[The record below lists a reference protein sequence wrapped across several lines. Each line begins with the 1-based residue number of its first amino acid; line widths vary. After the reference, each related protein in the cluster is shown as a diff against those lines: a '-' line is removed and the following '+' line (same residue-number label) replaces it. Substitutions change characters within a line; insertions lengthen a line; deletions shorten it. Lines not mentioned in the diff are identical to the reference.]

1 MAKNRIKG
9 ITIEIDGNTQSLQKS
24 LAEVNGKLRDTQ
36 TALKDVD
43 SLLKMDP
50 GNVELIAQKQNYLKD
65 AIEATKEKLEQEKL
79 ALQQMKDNNATGEVT
94 EEQKALERE
103 IIETEKSLESLEGE
117 MKNFGAV
124 GKQQAESV
132 AQSMAQ
138 VGEKVQAA
146 GQKVSAVGDALT
158 ASVSAP
164 IAAAG
169 VGALKASLSY
179 EDALAKLSTIADT
192 SQVPM
197 EELSNQILEL
207 SKVSGISAET
217 LANNVYD
224 AISAGQQTADA
235 VNFVSN
241 ATALARAGFTST
253 DSALDILTTSLNAY
267 GLAAEDVTR
276 VSDVLINTQNLGK
289 TTVDQLAS
297 SMGKVI
303 PTAKANGV
311 EIEDLAGV
319 YAVMTA
325 NGIAT
330 AETTTYFNSML
341 NELGKSGSTAANA
354 FAAGTEH
361 IKEGGLTMKEAME
374 MGWELT
380 DVLSVLDEQ
389 AAESGTTI
397 SNMFGSA
404 EAGKAAAVLWDNG
417 AKLNDAVEAMGQ
429 SAGAT
434 ETAYGKLNTT
444 SFEIEKTIN
453 ELKVTLLEIGDVLKA
468 ELMPVFEKVVKKI
481 KELTGYISGMSVEE
495 KEQMIKIAGIVAAI
509 GPLLSVGGR
518 LISGIGT
525 VMTMAPKIGTA
536 LTALTGPVGIVI
548 AAIAALAAAFAA
560 LWTSDEGFRNDV
572 SGIFNEIQISIQPLV
587 DALGELWAAFQEL
600 MQALW
605 AAFGSDI
612 VAMVKTV
619 VIDGIIPQLQTFIDF
634 IKNVVQLVTDL
645 VNGDWN
651 SAWEDLKRI
660 ATNLVELTIRTI
672 IIFFEG
678 FLKTSVEIFWKI
690 VAGIG
695 EALLE
700 LGASIREKI
709 DEIVYE
715 AIEFWGDLLKR
726 TLEIFQQI
734 WDGIVEKVTG
744 IKDAIVDGVSEA
756 IQFLADLPGKAL
768 TWGRDMID
776 SFINGIKEKV
786 GALSDELEATAEEI
800 AAFLGFSEPEKGPL
814 SNFHTFAP
822 DMMDLFT
829 KGIRDNIPEVRK
841 AAEDM
846 AAAVALPVNASTL
859 TFNIANTINGAPGQN
874 INDLAI
880 AVDRRITTSV
890 AQRRSAWA

>member
-24 LAEVNGKLRDTQ
+24 LAEVNSKLRDTQ
-36 TALKDVD
+36 TSLKDVD

-235 VNFVSN
+235 VNFVSK

-651 SAWEDLKRI
+651 SAWDDLKRI

>member
-117 MKNFGAV
+117 MKTFGTV

-132 AQSMAQ
+132 AQSMAL

-207 SKVSGISAET
+207 SKVSGISAEQ

-253 DSALDILTTSLNAY
+253 DAALDILTTSLNAY

-311 EIEDLAGV
+311 EIETLAGA

-341 NELGKSGSTAANA
+341 NELGKNGSSAANA
-354 FAAGTEH
+354 LAAATAD

-374 MGWELT
+374 MGWSLS
-380 DVLSVLDEQ
+380 DVLKALDDQ
-389 AAESGTTI
+389 ASQQGTTI

-404 EAGKAAAVLWDNG
+404 EAGKAAAVLLDNSE
-417 AKLNDAVEAMGQ
+417 KLDDAITAMGS

-678 FLKTSVEIFWKI
+678 FLKTSVEIFWEI

-715 AIEFWGDLLKR
+715 AIEFWGDLLR
-726 TLEIFQQI
+726 QTLDIFQQI

-880 AVDRRITTSV
+880 AVDRRITTNV

>member
-94 EEQKALERE
+94 EKQKALERE

-117 MKNFGAV
+117 MKNFGSV

-715 AIEFWGDLLKR
+715 AIEFWGDLLKQ
-726 TLEIFQQI
+726 TLDIFQQI

-846 AAAVALPVNASTL
+846 AAAVAQPVNASTL

>member
-572 SGIFNEIQISIQPLV
+572 SGIFNEIQISIQPLL

-715 AIEFWGDLLKR
+715 AIEFWGDLLKQ
-726 TLEIFQQI
+726 TLDIFQQI

-768 TWGRDMID
+768 TWGKDMIQ

-800 AAFLGFSEPEKGPL
+800 KAFLGFSEPEKGPL

>member
-1 MAKNRIKG
+1 MARNRIKG
-9 ITIEIDGNTQSLQKS
+9 ITIEIDGNVTP
-24 LAEVNGKLRDTQ
+24 LAN
-36 TALKDVD
+36 ALKDVNSKLKD
-43 SLLKMDP
+43 TQASLKDVDNLLKMDP
-50 GNVELIAQKQNYLKD
+50 GNVDLIAQKQNYLKD
-65 AIEATKEKLEQEKL
+65 AIEATKEKLEQEKQ
-79 ALQQMKDNNATGEVT
+79 ALQQMKDSNATGEVT
-94 EEQKALERE
+94 EQQKALERE

-117 MKNFGAV
+117 MKTFGTV

-146 GQKVSAVGDALT
+146 GQKVSAVGDKMT
-158 ASVSAP
+158 AAVSAP

-192 SQVPM
+192 SEVPM
-197 EELSNQILEL
+197 EELSNQIIEL
-207 SKVSGISAET
+207 SKVSGVSAEA

-224 AISAGQQTADA
+224 AISAGQKTADA

-253 DSALDILTTSLNAY
+253 DAALDILTTSLNAY
-267 GLAAEDVTR
+267 GMAAEDVTR
-276 VSDVLINTQNLGK
+276 VSDILINTQNLGK

-311 EIEDLAGV
+311 EIEDLAGA
-319 YAVMTA
+319 YAVMTS

-330 AETTTYFNSML
+330 AETTTYLNSML
-341 NELGKSGSTAANA
+341 NELGKSGSSAADA

-374 MGWELT
+374 AGWELT
-380 DVLSVLDEQ
+380 DVLSILDEQ

-417 AKLNDAVEAMGQ
+417 AKLNDAVAAMGE

-444 SFEIEKTIN
+444 SFEIDKTLN
-453 ELKVTLLEIGDVLKA
+453 ELKVTMIEIGDVLKA
-468 ELMPVFEKVVKKI
+468 ELMPVFEKVVKKV
-481 KELTGYISGMSVEE
+481 KELTGMISNMSNEE
-495 KEQMIKIAGIVAAI
+495 KQQVIKIAGIVAAI

-518 LISGIGT
+518 LISGIGS
-525 VMTMAPKIGTA
+525 VMQLAPQIGSA

-548 AAIAALAAAFAA
+548 AAVAALAAAFAA

-572 SGIFNEIQISIQPLV
+572 TGIFNEIQVSIAPLI
-587 DALGELWAAFQEL
+587 DALGQLWTAFQEL

-619 VIDGIIPQLQTFIDF
+619 VIDGLIPQLQAFIDF
-634 IKNVVQLVTDL
+634 ITNVVNLVKNL
-645 VNGDWN
+645 INGDWN
-651 SAWEDLKRI
+651 AAWEDLKRI
-660 ATNLVELTIRTI
+660 ATNLVELTIRSV

-678 FLKTSVEIFWKI
+678 FMKTSIQIFWKI

-715 AIEFWGDLLKR
+715 AIEFWGDLLKQ
-726 TLEIFQQI
+726 TLDIFQQI

-756 IQFLADLPGKAL
+756 IQFLADLPEKAL

-786 GALSDELEATAEEI
+786 GALSEELEATAGEI
-800 AAFLGFSEPEKGPL
+800 KAFLGFSEPEKGPL
-814 SNFHTFAP
+814 SNFHTYAP
-822 DMMDLFT
+822 DMMDLFAQ
-829 KGIRDNIPEVRK
+829 GIRDNIPEVRK

-846 AAAVALPVNASTL
+846 AAAVSQPVNASTL

>member
-117 MKNFGAV
+117 MKTFGTV

-207 SKVSGISAET
+207 SKVSGISAEQ

-253 DSALDILTTSLNAY
+253 DAALDILTTSLNAY

-715 AIEFWGDLLKR
+715 AIEFWGDLLKQ
-726 TLEIFQQI
+726 TLDIFQQI

-846 AAAVALPVNASTL
+846 AAAVAQPVNASTL

>member
-50 GNVELIAQKQNYLKD
+50 GNVELIAQKQNYMKD

-197 EELSNQILEL
+197 EEMSNQILEL

-235 VNFVSN
+235 VNFVSK

-651 SAWEDLKRI
+651 SAWDDLKRI

-800 AAFLGFSEPEKGPL
+800 ASFLGFSEPEKGPL

-890 AQRRSAWA
+890 AQRRLAWA

>member
-1 MAKNRIKG
+1 MARNRIKG
-9 ITIEIDGNTQSLQKS
+9 ITIEISGETRDLQNSLKQVNNTLKDTQS
-24 LAEVNGKLRDTQ
+24 
-36 TALKDVD
+36 ALKDVD
-43 SLLKMDP
+43 GLLKMDP
-50 GNVELIAQKQNYLKD
+50 GNVDLLKQKQEYLNT
-65 AIEATKEKLEQEKL
+65 AIDETKKKLEQEKQFL
-79 ALQQMKDNNATGEVT
+79 EQMKANNSTGEIT

-103 IIETEKSLESLEGE
+103 IIDTQQSLKGLEGE
-117 MKNFGAV
+117 LKEFGTV
-124 GKQQAESV
+124 GKQQAQAV
-132 AQSMAQ
+132 AQSMAE
-138 VGEKVQAA
+138 VGQKVEAA
-146 GQKVSAVGDALT
+146 GQKVSAVGDKMT
-158 ASVSAP
+158 AAVSAP

-169 VGALKASLSY
+169 VGALKASIEY

-192 SQVPM
+192 SEVSM
-197 EELSNQILEL
+197 EDLSTQILQL
-207 SKVSGISAET
+207 SKDSGIAAET

-224 AISAGQQTADA
+224 AISAGQATGDA
-235 VNFVSN
+235 VNFVAK
-241 ATALARAGFTST
+241 ATQLARAGFTST
-253 DSALDILTTSLNAY
+253 DAALDILTTSLNAY
-267 GLAAEDVTR
+267 GLEAEDVAR

-289 TTVDQLAS
+289 TTVDQLAA

-311 EIEDLAGV
+311 EIEDLAGA

-380 DVLSVLDEQ
+380 DVLSILDEQ

-417 AKLNDAVEAMGQ
+417 EKLNAAVEAMGE

-444 SFEIEKTIN
+444 SFEIEKTLN
-453 ELKVTLLEIGDVLKA
+453 ELKITMLEIGDVLKSD
-468 ELMPVFEKVVKKI
+468 LMPYFDRGIKKV
-481 KELTGYISGMSVEE
+481 KELTAAFSSMSKEE
-495 KEQMIKIAGIVAAI
+495 KDQVIKIAGIVAAI

-518 LISGIGT
+518 LISGVGS
-525 VMTMAPKIGTA
+525 VMQLAPQIGTA
-536 LTALTGPVGIVI
+536 LTALTGPVGIVV

-560 LWTSDEGFRNDV
+560 LWSSDEGFRNDV
-572 SGIFNEIQISIQPLV
+572 SGIFNEIQVSIAPLI
-587 DALGELWAAFQEL
+587 DALGQLWAAFQEL

-612 VAMVKTV
+612 VQMVKTV

-634 IKNVVQLVTDL
+634 ITNVVSLVKNL
-645 VNGDWN
+645 VNGDWTA
-651 SAWEDLKRI
+651 AWEDLKRI
-660 ATNLVELTIRTI
+660 ATNLVELTIRTV

-678 FLKTSVEIFWKI
+678 FMKTSIQIFWKI

-715 AIEFWGDLLKR
+715 AIEFWGDLLKQ
-726 TLEIFQQI
+726 TLEIFQNI

-744 IKDAIVDGVSEA
+744 IKDSIVEGVGEA
-756 IQFLADLPGKAL
+756 VQFLADLPGKAL
-768 TWGRDMID
+768 TWGRDMIE
-776 SFINGIKEKV
+776 SFITGVKEKV
-786 GALSDELEATAEEI
+786 GALTEEIAATAEEI
-800 AAFLGFSEPEKGPL
+800 AAYLGFSEPEKGAL
-814 SNFHTFAP
+814 SRFHEFAP
-822 DMMDLFT
+822 DMCDLFA

-841 AAEDM
+841 AAEEM
-846 AAAVALPVNASTL
+846 AEAVAQPVNASTL

>member
-1 MAKNRIKG
+1 MARNRIKG
-9 ITIEIDGNTQSLQKS
+9 ITIEISGETTSLQKS

-117 MKNFGAV
+117 MKTFGTV

-207 SKVSGISAET
+207 SKVSGISAEQ

-253 DSALDILTTSLNAY
+253 DAALDILTTSLNAY

-311 EIEDLAGV
+311 EIETLAGA

-341 NELGKSGSTAANA
+341 NELGKNGSSAANA
-354 FAAGTEH
+354 LAAATAD

-374 MGWELT
+374 MGWSLS
-380 DVLSVLDEQ
+380 DVLKALDDQ
-389 AAESGTTI
+389 ASQQGTTI

-404 EAGKAAAVLWDNG
+404 EAGKAAAVLLDNSE
-417 AKLNDAVEAMGQ
+417 KLDDAITAMGN

-572 SGIFNEIQISIQPLV
+572 SGIFNEIQVSIQPLV

-715 AIEFWGDLLKR
+715 AIEFWGDLLKQ

-786 GALSDELEATAEEI
+786 GALTEEI
-800 AAFLGFSEPEKGPL
+800 AATADEIAAYLGFSEPEKGSL
-814 SNFHTFAP
+814 ANFHTFAP

>member
-253 DSALDILTTSLNAY
+253 DAALDILTTSLNAY

-572 SGIFNEIQISIQPLV
+572 SGIFNEIQISIQPLI

-634 IKNVVQLVTDL
+634 IKNVVHLVTDL

-695 EALLE
+695 ETLLE

-715 AIEFWGDLLKR
+715 AIEFWDDLLKQ

-846 AAAVALPVNASTL
+846 AAAVAQPVNASTL

>member
-1 MAKNRIKG
+1 M
-9 ITIEIDGNTQSLQKS
+9 
-24 LAEVNGKLRDTQ
+24 
-36 TALKDVD
+36 
-43 SLLKMDP
+43 
-50 GNVELIAQKQNYLKD
+50 
-65 AIEATKEKLEQEKL
+65 
-79 ALQQMKDNNATGEVT
+79 
-94 EEQKALERE
+94 
-103 IIETEKSLESLEGE
+103 
-117 MKNFGAV
+117 
-124 GKQQAESV
+124 

-138 VGEKVQAA
+138 VGEKVQQA

-253 DSALDILTTSLNAY
+253 DAALDILTTSLNAY

-495 KEQMIKIAGIVAAI
+495 KEQMIKIAGIVTAI

-678 FLKTSVEIFWKI
+678 FLKTSVNIFWKI

-715 AIEFWGDLLKR
+715 AIEFWGDLLKQ

>member
-235 VNFVSN
+235 VNFVSK

-354 FAAGTEH
+354 FAAGTAH

-417 AKLNDAVEAMGQ
+417 AKLNNAVEAMGQ

-468 ELMPVFEKVVKKI
+468 EMMPVFEKVVKKI

-715 AIEFWGDLLKR
+715 AIEFWGDLLKQ

>member
-1 MAKNRIKG
+1 MARNRIKG
-9 ITIEIDGNTQSLQKS
+9 ITIEISGETRNLQDSLKQVNNT
-24 LAEVNGKLRDTQ
+24 LRDTQ
-36 TALKDVD
+36 SALKDVD
-43 SLLKMDP
+43 GLLKMDP
-50 GNVELIAQKQNYLKD
+50 GNVDLLKQKQEYLNT
-65 AIEATKEKLEQEKL
+65 AIEETKKKLEEEKQFL
-79 ALQQMKDNNATGEVT
+79 EQMKANNSTGQIT

-103 IIETEKSLESLEGE
+103 IIDTQQSLKGLEGE
-117 MKNFGAV
+117 LKEFGTV
-124 GKQQAESV
+124 GKQQVQAV
-132 AQSMAQ
+132 AQSMAE
-138 VGEKVQAA
+138 VGQKVEAA
-146 GQKVSAVGDALT
+146 GQKVSAVGDKMT
-158 ASVSAP
+158 AAVSAP

-169 VGALKASLSY
+169 VGALKASIEY

-192 SQVPM
+192 SEVSM
-197 EELSNQILEL
+197 EDLSSQILQL
-207 SKVSGISAET
+207 SKDSGIAAET
-217 LANNVYD
+217 LAGNVYD
-224 AISAGQQTADA
+224 AISAGQATGDA
-235 VNFVSN
+235 VMFVAN
-241 ATALARAGFTST
+241 ATQLARAGFTST
-253 DSALDILTTSLNAY
+253 DAALDILTTSLNAY
-267 GLAAEDVTR
+267 GLESQEVAR

-289 TTVDQLAS
+289 TTVDQLAA

-311 EIEDLAGV
+311 EIEDLAGA

-380 DVLSVLDEQ
+380 DVLSILDEQ

-417 AKLNDAVEAMGQ
+417 EKLNAAVEAMGK

-444 SFEIEKTIN
+444 SFEIEKTLN
-453 ELKVTLLEIGDVLKA
+453 KLKITMLEIGDVLKSD
-468 ELMPVFEKVVKKI
+468 LMPYFERGVKKV
-481 KELTGYISGMSVEE
+481 KELTAAFSSMSKEE
-495 KEQMIKIAGIVAAI
+495 KDQVIKIAGVVAAI

-518 LISGIGT
+518 LISGIGH
-525 VMTMAPKIGTA
+525 VMTLAPQIGTA
-536 LTALTGPVGIVI
+536 LTALTGPVGIVV

-560 LWTSDEGFRNDV
+560 LWSSDEGFRNDV
-572 SGIFNEIQISIQPLV
+572 SGIFNEIQLSVAPLI
-587 DALGELWAAFQEL
+587 DALGQLWAAFQEL

-612 VAMVKTV
+612 VQMVKTV

-634 IKNVVQLVTDL
+634 IINVVNLVKNL
-645 VNGDWN
+645 VNGDWTA
-651 SAWEDLKRI
+651 AWEDLKRI
-660 ATNLVELTIRTI
+660 ATNLVELTIRTV

-678 FLKTSVEIFWKI
+678 FMKTSIQIFWKI

-715 AIEFWGDLLKR
+715 AIEFWGDLLKQ
-726 TLEIFQQI
+726 TLEIFQNI

-744 IKDAIVDGVSEA
+744 IKDAIVNGVSEA
-756 IQFLADLPGKAL
+756 VQFLADLPGKAL
-768 TWGRDMID
+768 TWGRDMIEN
-776 SFINGIKEKV
+776 FISGIKEKV
-786 GALSDELEATAEEI
+786 GALTEEI
-800 AAFLGFSEPEKGPL
+800 AATADEIAAYLGFSEPEKGSL
-814 SNFHTFAP
+814 SRFHEFAP
-822 DMMDLFT
+822 DMMDLFA

-846 AAAVALPVNASTL
+846 AAAVAQPVNASTL